1 MNTCNGIKSYN
12 CVVLCRGYYRYYRT
26 YPDDKADD
34 VFLITSFDRVEP
46 FISIAGISICYYDQY
61 FSCICG
67 GAGSLVFKN
76 VFPEI
81 DVFKQQ
87 IKLSFLH
94 HNPL

>member
-1 MNTCNGIKSYN
+1 
-12 CVVLCRGYYRYYRT
+12 
-26 YPDDKADD
+26 
-34 VFLITSFDRVEP
+34 
-46 FISIAGISICYYDQY
+46 
-61 FSCICG
+61 
-67 GAGSLVFKN
+67 LVFKN